1 MVSADVL
8 VQVVVSG
15 VLIGFVFALIS
26 VGLTL
31 IFGVMDIVNFAH
43 GEFLMLAMFAAFWLY
58 SLFGVDP
65 VFSVLVCGPLLF
77 LVGVLTHKLLIK
89 HILNAPMLAQIFCT
103 FGLSVF
109 LKSLAQ
115 FLWGP
120 NVRSITEPLL
130 GGRVGIFGVFFGLP
144 QVAAAL
150 GAVLATG
157 AVYLLIYRTEL
168 GRALQATSEDRET
181 AALMGIDTERMLTLA
196 WGIGAACVGVAGAL
210 LSMFYYIYPEV
221 GAVFALTSYVVV
233 ALGGFGSVTGA
244 LIGGLIIGLVQVVA
258 GFITPAFKMVVV
270 YLVYM
275 GVILW
280 RPQGLFGRW

>member
-1 MVSADVL
+1 MVSADLL

-77 LVGVLTHKLLIK
+77 IVGVLTHKILIR

-109 LKSLAQ
+109 LKSMAQ

-120 NVRSITEPLL
+120 NFRSITEALL
-130 GGRVGIFGVFFGLP
+130 GGRVEIFGVFFGLP

-181 AALMGIDTERMLTLA
+181 AALMGIDTERMFTLA

>member
-1 MVSADVL
+1 MVSADLL

-77 LVGVLTHKLLIK
+77 IVGVLTHKILIR

-120 NVRSITEPLL
+120 NFRSITEPLL
-130 GGRVGIFGVFFGLP
+130 GGRVEIFGVFFGLP

-181 AALMGIDTERMLTLA
+181 AALMGIDTERMFTLA